1 LTSEGSPSG
10 RFQRVLGSG
19 NADLVAAAAAELPQL
34 SLADALAVVLVF
46 ARSGSAEQFERGAVR
61 WTARYLERVKP
72 PPDTQEAHLILDA
85 VSALAGP
92 CAEAGIEVLHALS
105 ERRGLRDLLRV
116 LDSWQPSE

>member
-1 LTSEGSPSG
+1 MATRTSSLLLRQSYHSSRWRTRSPWCSC
-10 RFQRVLGSG
+10 
-19 NADLVAAAAAELPQL
+19 
-34 SLADALAVVLVF
+34 

-92 CAEAGIEVLHALS
+92 CAEAGVEVLHALS

>member
-19 NADLVAAAAAELPQL
+19 NADLVAAAAAELPRL

-72 PPDTQEAHLILDA
+72 PPDVKAD
-85 VSALAGP
+85 
-92 CAEAGIEVLHALS
+92 
-105 ERRGLRDLLRV
+105 
-116 LDSWQPSE
+116 